1 MWQCCKQHLQGHW
14 QVIQSKR
21 DLDVILRATMCACS
35 LHNLLL
41 EYPVTQDWLDS
52 NDLELDEDDECR

>member
-1 MWQCCKQHLQGHW
+1 
-14 QVIQSKR
+14 
-21 DLDVILRATMCACS
+21 MCACS